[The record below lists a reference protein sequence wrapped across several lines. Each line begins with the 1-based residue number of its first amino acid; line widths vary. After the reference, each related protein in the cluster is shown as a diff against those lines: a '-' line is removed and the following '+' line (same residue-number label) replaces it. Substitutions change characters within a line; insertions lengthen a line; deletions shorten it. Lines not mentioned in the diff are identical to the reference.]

1 MTAMASSVAAA
12 WRGAL
17 LAGTAVAL
25 VACGGRDGGFD
36 LDLRRNGAGTAS
48 AVGAPVEP
56 RPRADDRGVISYPTY
71 QVAVSR
77 RGDTP
82 ADVAARV
89 GVPAEELASFNGLP
103 ADIVLG
109 SGEILALPGRV
120 PEPSPATG
128 SIVTGPIRPPG
139 SVDITTLAGAA
150 IDRASPVE
158 VRSAPTVTTPSPEV
172 SGREPVRH
180 RVARGETAFSIA
192 RLYGI
197 SVRALAEWNGLD
209 SDLTVTEGRYLLI
222 PVVATAQGIAPAP
235 ASAPGSGS
243 SAPVPP
249 SAARPLPAD
258 EPLPPASASE
268 VAAAAPPPPP
278 PAPAT
283 EASRARLAAPVS
295 GAVNRAFSAGS
306 NDGVGFA
313 APPGSTVSAAEAGT
327 VAAITED
334 TNGVPIVVIRHA
346 DGLLTV
352 YAGISDLSVAKGDS
366 VSRGQAFARV
376 REGGALHFE
385 VRDGFEAVDPADYI

>member
-1 MTAMASSVAAA
+1 MTAT
-12 WRGAL
+12 WRTAL
-17 LAGTAVAL
+17 LAGTAAAL
-25 VACGGRDGGFD
+25 AACSAPDGGFD
-36 LDLRRNGAGTAS
+36 LDLRGGGAGTAG

-89 GVPAEELASFNGLP
+89 GVDAAQLARFNGLP
-103 ADIVLG
+103 PDVVLG

-128 SIVTGPIRPPG
+128 SVVTGPIRPPG

-158 VRSAPTVTTPSPEV
+158 ANPAPPRTTPSAAV

-180 RVARGETAFSIA
+180 RVERGETAFSIA

-197 SVRALAEWNGLD
+197 SVRALAEWNGLG
-209 SDLTVTEGRYLLI
+209 SDLTVTEGRFLLI
-222 PVVATAQGIAPAP
+222 PVVATAQGISPAPESRPGAGSAAPAP
-235 ASAPGSGS
+235 
-243 SAPVPP
+243 P
-249 SAARPLPAD
+249 SAVRPLPAD
-258 EPLPPASASE
+258 EERAPASSAE
-268 VAAAAPPPPP
+268 VAEAAPPAPE

-283 EASRARLAAPVS
+283 AASQARLSAPVP
-295 GAVNRAFSAGS
+295 GAVTRAFSAGS

-313 APPGSTVSAAEAGT
+313 APPGTAVRAAEAGT

-352 YAGISDLSVAKGDS
+352 YAGIDELS
-366 VSRGQAFARV
+366 VSRGDAVTRGQPFAEV
-376 REGGALHFE
+376 RDGGALHFE

>member
-1 MTAMASSVAAA
+1 MTDQVRFR
-12 WRGAL
+12 RGAL
-17 LAGTAVAL
+17 LLGTALAL
-25 VACGGRDGGFD
+25 GACSSGGAGFD
-36 LDLRRNGAGTAS
+36 PDLRRGGAGTADAARS
-48 AVGAPVEP
+48 AVEP

-82 ADVAARV
+82 RDVAARV
-89 GVPAEELASFNGLP
+89 GLDGAELARFNGLP
-103 ADIVLG
+103 TDVVLG
-109 SGEILALPGRV
+109 SGEILALPSRV

-128 SIVTGPIRPPG
+128 SVVTGPIRPPG

-158 VRSAPTVTTPSPEV
+158 ANPGAPRTTPSPAV

-209 SDLTVTEGRYLLI
+209 GDLSVTEGRYLLI
-222 PVVATAQGIAPAP
+222 PVVATERGIAPAAEP
-235 ASAPGSGS
+235 APGVGS
-243 SAPVPP
+243 AAPLPP
-249 SAARPLPAD
+249 SAAAPLPAD
-258 EPLPPASASE
+258 EERAPVTAAE
-268 VAAAAPPPPP
+268 AAAAAPPPPP

-283 EASRARLAAPVS
+283 AASQARLAAPVP
-295 GAVNRAFSAGS
+295 GAVTRAFSAGS
-306 NDGVGFA
+306 NDGIGFA
-313 APPGSTVSAAEAGT
+313 APPGTAVSAAEAGT

-346 DGLLTV
+346 NGLLTV
-352 YAGISDLSVAKGDS
+352 YAGISDLAVERGDS
-366 VSRGQAFARV
+366 VTRGQSFAKV

>member
-1 MTAMASSVAAA
+1 MARNIITWRAA
-12 WRGAL
+12 L
-17 LAGTAVAL
+17 FLGTGLAVAGCS
-25 VACGGRDGGFD
+25 APGGGFD
-36 LDLRRNGAGTAS
+36 VDLRRSQAGTAS
-48 AVGAPVEP
+48 AARGPVEP

-82 ADVAARV
+82 VEVARRV
-89 GVPAEELASFNGLP
+89 GVDPARLASFNGLP

-109 SGEILALPGRV
+109 AGEILALPGRV

-128 SIVTGPIRPPG
+128 SVVTGPIRPPG

-158 VRSAPTVTTPSPEV
+158 ANPGVPRTTPSAAV

-180 RVARGETAFSIA
+180 RVERGETAFSIA

-209 SDLTVTEGRYLLI
+209 ADLTVTEGRFLLI
-222 PVVATAQGIAPAP
+222 PVVSTAQGLQPAAESRPGAGSAAPI
-235 ASAPGSGS
+235 
-243 SAPVPP
+243 PP
-249 SAARPLPAD
+249 SAARALPAD
-258 EPLPPASASE
+258 EAPAPRTSTE
-268 VAAAAPPPPP
+268 VAAAAPAAPE

-283 EASRARLAAPVS
+283 AASRARLAAPVA
-295 GAVNRAFSAGS
+295 GAVNRTFAAGR
-306 NDGVGFA
+306 NDGIGFA
-313 APPGSTVSAAEAGT
+313 APPGSDVRAAEAGT
-327 VAAITED
+327 IAAITED

-352 YAGISDLSVAKGDS
+352 YAGISDLSVTKGDAVTRS
-366 VSRGQAFARV
+366 QPFAKV
-376 REGGALHFE
+376 RDGGALHFE